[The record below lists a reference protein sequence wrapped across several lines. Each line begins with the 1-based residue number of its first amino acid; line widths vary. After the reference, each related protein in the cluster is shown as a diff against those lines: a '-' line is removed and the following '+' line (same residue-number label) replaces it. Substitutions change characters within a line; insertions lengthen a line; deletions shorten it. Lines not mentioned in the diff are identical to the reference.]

1 MQASAPIEASDP
13 SALPPGFAQLYA
25 QHHDFVWRCALR
37 LGAPSAAVEDVVQ
50 DCFIV
55 ALRRFDE
62 FDPSGRGRA
71 STWLFGILRNVL
83 RNHARAER
91 RRAAR
96 LELLGRSHAS
106 ATGAP
111 REAEAALAGRL
122 LDEFLATLDAD
133 KRAVFVLSE
142 IEGMTGP
149 ELARALALNLN
160 TANARLRAARQAFA
174 WHFDEREPQRLA
186 RDQLRRHATERAPAA
201 ARRRG
206 LPVLATAAIE
216 LGAGAGVSAT
226 LTPLAAKL
234 IAGLLFAS
242 ASVGA
247 VLIVVVDRPSETPVI
262 TDATEHARVESNAT
276 ARAPEV
282 GAPVEVELDPSAP
295 EPASAPAPAPASAT
309 TRKREP
315 SPLDRLA
322 DARTALLAKDPA
334 RALELV
340 ERPRFPTTLD
350 GRRVALEIAA
360 LCQLDRP
367 IDAQDRAR
375 SWRAANPDHPSAAA
389 LIGVCWTE

>member
-1 MQASAPIEASDP
+1 MQASASIEASDP
-13 SALPPGFAQLYA
+13 SALPPGFAQFYA

-37 LGAPSAAVEDVVQ
+37 LGAPSAAVEDIVQ

-55 ALRRFDE
+55 ALRRFDD

-91 RRAAR
+91 RRTAR

-106 ATGAP
+106 ETGAP

-122 LDEFLATLDAD
+122 LDEFLATLDGD

-149 ELARALALNLN
+149 ELAGALALNVN

-186 RDQLRRHATERAPAA
+186 RDQLRRHATDRAPAA

-206 LPVLATAAIE
+206 LPVLMAAAVE
-216 LGAGAGVSAT
+216 LGAGAGISAT

-234 IAGLLFAS
+234 IAGLLFAA

-247 VLIVVVDRPSETPVI
+247 VLIVVVDPPSDPPASTAV
-262 TDATEHARVESNAT
+262 TEHARVESDAN

-282 GAPVEVELDPSAP
+282 GAPIKVDLDPPSPAALEPAPAP
-295 EPASAPAPAPASAT
+295 EPASA
-309 TRKREP
+309 RKRQP

-322 DARTALLAKDPA
+322 DARTALLANNPA
-334 RALELV
+334 LALELV
-340 ERPRFPTTLD
+340 ERRRFPTILE

-367 IDAQDRAR
+367 ADAQDRAR
-375 SWRAANPDHPSAAA
+375 SWRAANADHPSAAA